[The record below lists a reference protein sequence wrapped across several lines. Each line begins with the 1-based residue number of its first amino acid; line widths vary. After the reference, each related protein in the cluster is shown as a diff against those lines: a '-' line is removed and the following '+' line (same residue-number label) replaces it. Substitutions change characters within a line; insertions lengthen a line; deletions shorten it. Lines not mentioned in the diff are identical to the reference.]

1 MTATTDGSAEGA
13 GAGSESTPG
22 AVPPGPAGRTAGLA
36 AGPPAPPPVPPVP
49 VRPGRA
55 GPRAD
60 YAPPG
65 VPGLLGRPSRPGAG
79 RTTSRDTVRDPGRD
93 TARDAVRDTARDA
106 VRDTAWDAVRDTAW
120 DAARA
125 TADLRRPPDGT
136 RPVVYEAAAR
146 ATRNLLDRQD
156 PEGWWKGDLETN
168 VTMDAEDL
176 LLRQFLGIRDEA
188 TTRAAAL
195 FIRGEQRE
203 DGTWATFHGGPPEL
217 SATIEA
223 YVALRLAGDAP
234 DAPHMSRASAWIRA
248 HGGIAAARVFTRIWL
263 ALFGWWNWEHLPELP
278 PELVFLPPWVPLN
291 IYDFGC
297 WARQTIVP
305 LTVVSAL
312 RPVRPAPFALDE
324 LHADARTPH
333 PARRLAPLT
342 SWDGAFQR
350 MDKALHVY
358 RRFAPRR
365 LRKAAMATA
374 GRWIVERQEND
385 GCWGGI
391 QPPAVYSVI
400 ALHLLGYDLGHPVM
414 RAGLESLERFAVW
427 RADGARMIEACQSPV
442 WDTCLAAIALADAGL
457 RPDHPALVRAADWM
471 LGEEI
476 VRTGDWAVRRPGLA
490 PGGWAFEFHNDTYPD
505 IDDTAEVVLALRR
518 IKHPDPARVE
528 GAIARGVSWNLGMQS
543 RNGAWGAFDADNTS
557 PLPNKLPFCDFG
569 EVIDPPSADVTAH
582 VVEMLAFEGRAKD
595 ARTRRGIDWL
605 FAEQEAFGG
614 WFGRWGTNY
623 VYGTGSVVPALVAA
637 GIAPG
642 HPAIRRAVRWLESV
656 QNEDGGWGED
666 QRSYK
671 DPSWAGKGASTPS
684 QTAWALMAL
693 LSAGEREGKA
703 VERGIAHLVE
713 TQKEDGTWD
722 EPYFTGTGFPWDF
735 SINYHLYRQV
745 FPLTALGR
753 YLYGEPFAPA
763 GAHPAAAGEA

>member
-13 GAGSESTPG
+13 GAGSDTTAGAPPPRPPEPLGGPG
-22 AVPPGPAGRTAGLA
+22 PGRSDPGQAAPYGSGGVPGGAGGGRQAGPPGPQAEYRPPGLRGA
-36 AGPPAPPPVPPVP
+36 EGTGAFRPAVGPASPPPPAPSTGHGVT
-49 VRPGRA
+49 
-55 GPRAD
+55 
-60 YAPPG
+60 APPAPEG
-65 VPGLLGRPSRPGAG
+65 GRGGA
-79 RTTSRDTVRDPGRD
+79 RT
-93 TARDAVRDTARDA
+93 
-106 VRDTAWDAVRDTAW
+106 
-120 DAARA
+120 A
-125 TADLRRPPDGT
+125 TADLPEPPDGNR
-136 RPVVYEAAAR
+136 RPEVHEAAAR
-146 ATRNLLDRQD
+146 ATRHLLARQD
-156 PEGWWKGDLETN
+156 AEGWWKGDLETN

-195 FIRGEQRE
+195 FIRGEQRD

-234 DAPHMSRASAWIRA
+234 DAPHMARASAWIRA
-248 HGGIAAARVFTRIWL
+248 HGGIASARVFTRIWL
-263 ALFGWWNWEHLPELP
+263 ALFGWWSWEHLPELP

-324 LHADARTPH
+324 LHTDARVPN
-333 PARRLAPLT
+333 PAKRLAPLT

-350 MDKALHVY
+350 MDRALHVY

-365 LRKAAMATA
+365 LRKAALSAA
-374 GRWIVERQEND
+374 ARWIVERQEND

-414 RAGLESLERFAVW
+414 RAGLESLDRFAVW
-427 RADGARMIEACQSPV
+427 REDGARMIEACQSPV
-442 WDTCLAAIALADAGL
+442 WDTCLAVIALADAGL
-457 RPDHPALVRAADWM
+457 RPDHPALVKAADWM

-476 VRTGDWAVRRPGLA
+476 ARTGDWAVRRPGLA

-518 IKHPDPARVE
+518 VRHPDPARVE
-528 GAIARGVSWNLGMQS
+528 AAIARGVSWNLGMQS
-543 RNGAWGAFDADNTS
+543 KNGAWGAFDADNTS
-557 PLPNKLPFCDFG
+557 PFPNRLPFCDFG

-582 VVEMLAFEGRAKD
+582 VVEMLAFEGRAGD
-595 ARTRRGIDWL
+595 ARTRRGIAWL
-605 FAEQEAFGG
+605 LAEQEPDGA

-623 VYGTGSVVPALVAA
+623 VYGTGSVVPALTAA
-637 GIAPG
+637 GIAPA

-671 DPSWAGKGASTPS
+671 DRSWAGKGASTPS

-703 VERGIAHLVE
+703 VERGIAHLVA
-713 TQKEDGTWD
+713 TQREDGSWD
-722 EPYFTGTGFPWDF
+722 EPHFTGTGFPWDF

-753 YLYGEPFAPA
+753 YLYGEPFA
-763 GAHPAAAGEA
+763 AAGGS